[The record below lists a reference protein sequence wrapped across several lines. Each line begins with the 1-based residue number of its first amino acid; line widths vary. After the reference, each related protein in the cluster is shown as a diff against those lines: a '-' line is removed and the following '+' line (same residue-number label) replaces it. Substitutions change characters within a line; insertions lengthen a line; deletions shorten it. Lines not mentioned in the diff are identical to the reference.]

1 MTKRSQGLFVGKTR
15 HLARHHKPS
24 TLSVSESIK
33 SFKDGDTVAIVPKG
47 NFKNIPHPRYRG
59 KVGKVIERRGSAYVV
74 ELKIFNSTKRLI
86 VPVLHLKKV
95 GAKPSNKTAVKKEAL
110 AKK

>member
-1 MTKRSQGLFVGKTR
+1 MTKRSQGLFSGRTR

-33 SFKDGDTVAIVPKG
+33 SFSIGDMVAIIPKG

-59 KVGKVIERRGSAYVV
+59 KIGKVVERRGNGYVV
-74 ELKIFNSTKRLI
+74 ELKVFKSTKRLVI
-86 VPVLHLKKV
+86 PVLHLRKM
-95 GAKPSNKTAVKKEAL
+95 
-110 AKK
+110 